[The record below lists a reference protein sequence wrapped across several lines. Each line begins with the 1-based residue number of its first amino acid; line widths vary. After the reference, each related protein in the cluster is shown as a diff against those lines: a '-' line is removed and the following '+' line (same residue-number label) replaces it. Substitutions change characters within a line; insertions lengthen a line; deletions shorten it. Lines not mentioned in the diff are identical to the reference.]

1 MQNNDNEFNCPHCN
15 EKIDISM
22 LANEKFTK
30 NLEDLIEK
38 RIKKDFLKKAEAEK
52 KEALNNLESDVEK
65 RLKSEFDE
73 SLKLLKKKVNSDQE
87 IIQELRSLKTK
98 YELEKIE
105 REQEVKSLKDQT
117 SLSIN
122 VAVKDALNHQ
132 KSEMDNIVLKR
143 ICRLEVSKIQFQN

>member
-1 MQNNDNEFNCPHCN
+1 MQNNDNEFNCPHCD

-87 IIQELRSLKTK
+87 IIQ
-98 YELEKIE
+98 
-105 REQEVKSLKDQT
+105 V
-117 SLSIN
+117 
-122 VAVKDALNHQ
+122 
-132 KSEMDNIVLKR
+132 
-143 ICRLEVSKIQFQN
+143 